1 MGQAQ
6 PTSSSGFWAVPCNVQ
21 VQAQLAEKSPLPTA
35 LLEADSRR
43 IRYANPAFLR
53 LLCRSAEE
61 LHELPF
67 EKLVRAVDMSAT
79 LAKVAGDQT
88 VDLQRDLPYVLPDEG
103 TCFGTTIIT
112 SVQST
117 REHAL
122 LVQVIDTTE
131 QVRLRERESMAV
143 REALEVN
150 QRLVL
155 AAIREQELADEA
167 HSRTAQVRR
176 LLDEKILLARVSGL
190 LMSSLDPSVTLHQAA
205 EVAVPDFADGAL
217 VRVHKSD
224 ARRSMIATHVL
235 PRWEATLRQALAT
248 ADRVSPS
255 LPGLQL
261 KVDLVARGE
270 VLGHIVFARDA
281 SRPAFDE
288 ADRDLARELGLRI
301 AIAIDNACLHDA
313 AHDAIRSRD
322 DVLSIVSHDL
332 RNPLSSLMMGIQHLT
347 MSLPAEPRPSSLANS
362 LGIML
367 HSAKHMSRLIDELL
381 ELASMHAG
389 QLKLEYSDASLSE
402 LVHDALEM
410 MKPQAEQKRVSL
422 RTHEQDAAMRL
433 RCDPER
439 VLRALGNLLGNA
451 IKFSEPGGSVMLA
464 VDQVGDHARF
474 SVSDRAGGI
483 RPEDLSSL
491 FEPYWR
497 GRKTGRKGTG
507 LGLYITRA
515 IVDAHAGKL
524 SVESTLGVGST
535 FAFVLPLEAP

>member
-1 MGQAQ
+1 
-6 PTSSSGFWAVPCNVQ
+6 VQ

-35 LLEADSRR
+35 LLEPESQR

-53 LLCRSAEE
+53 LVRRSAEE
-61 LHELPF
+61 LRDMPF
-67 EKLVRAVDMSAT
+67 GRLVRAVDLSAT
-79 LAKVAGDQT
+79 LANVAEGQT
-88 VDLQRDLPYVLPDEG
+88 VDLQRDLPYVLPDEA

-224 ARRSMIATHVL
+224 ARRCMNATHVL
-235 PRWEATLRQALAT
+235 PRWEKALRQAIAT
-248 ADRVSPS
+248 ADGVSPD

-270 VLGHIVFARDA
+270 LLGHIVFARDA

-332 RNPLSSLMMGIQHLT
+332 RNPLSSLMMGIQHIT

-367 HSAKHMSRLIDELL
+367 RSAKHMSRLIDELL

-422 RTHEQDAAMRL
+422 QTNVQDAALRM

-451 IKFSEPGGSVMLA
+451 IKFSEPGGSVVLA
-464 VDQVGDHARF
+464 VDRVGDCARF

-483 RPEDLSSL
+483 RPEDVDRL

-497 GRKTGRKGTG
+497 GRRTGRKGTG

-515 IVDAHAGKL
+515 IVDAHGGKL

-535 FAFVLPLEAP
+535 FAFVLPLAP